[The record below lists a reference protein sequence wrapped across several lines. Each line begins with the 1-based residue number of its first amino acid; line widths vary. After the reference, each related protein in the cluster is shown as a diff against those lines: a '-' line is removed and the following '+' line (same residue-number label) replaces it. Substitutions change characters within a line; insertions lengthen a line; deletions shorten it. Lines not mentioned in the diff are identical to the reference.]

1 MNIKLNKYY
10 LNSATEEEI
19 IGIIK
24 ENYGNLDTQYLEY
37 KDYEEEDNNKF
48 FTVEYLKEP
57 ICIISVLFREEQ
69 PQYLVVYQ
77 RISKFNE
84 E

>member
-19 IGIIK
+19 INIIK
-24 ENYGNLDTQYLEY
+24 ENYGNLNTQYLTY
-37 KDYEEEDNNKF
+37 VDYEEEGNNKY

-57 ICIISVLFREEQ
+57 ICILSVLFREEQ
-69 PQYLVVYQ
+69 PNYLIVYQ
-77 RISKFNE
+77 KISKFNE
-84 E
+84 